1 MPIKA
6 FILDLDGTL
15 IDVFPAY
22 EEAFRYAF
30 RSAGKIYR
38 KGSLDKYYGQVDLE
52 IIRQMLKKDM
62 IDEDVEHIASIKRG
76 HFLMIAREHVKIL
89 PYAIDLIMA
98 LKRRDIKIAIAT
110 SGQRAAADIGID
122 GLGVREIVSA
132 IVTAQDVKNGKPAP
146 DLFLKAAEDMN
157 ISPNECA
164 VVEDSIHGIRAAK
177 SAGMWSIAVATGKTL
192 KSDLKKESPDVLVKN
207 LIELMPH
214 LDGIVNPEEPIVNI
228 PKSRPLTFDSKPKKR
243 KQLKAD
249 HKPKKAKNIKS
260 KLQKYKHAK
269 SKMRKKR

>member
-30 RSAGKIYR
+30 KSAAKKYR
-38 KGSLDKYYGQVDLE
+38 NGSLDKFYGQVDLE

-62 IDEDVEHIASIKRG
+62 IDEDVKHIASIKRG
-76 HFLMIAREHVKIL
+76 HFLMIALDHFKIL

-122 GLGVREIVSA
+122 SLGVKEIISA
-132 IVTAQDVKNGKPAP
+132 IVTAQDVKSGKPAP
-146 DLFLKAAEDMN
+146 DLFLRAAEDMN
-157 ISPNECA
+157 IAPNECA

-192 KSDLKKESPDVLVKN
+192 KSDLKKESPDVLVKS
-207 LIELMPH
+207 LCELMPL
-214 LDGIVNPEEPIVNI
+214 LDGIINPGETMVMI
-228 PKSRPLTFDSKPKKR
+228 PKSMPLKPRLPKSRYSKSKKR
-243 KQLKAD
+243 K
-249 HKPKKAKNIKS
+249 
-260 KLQKYKHAK
+260 
-269 SKMRKKR
+269 KR